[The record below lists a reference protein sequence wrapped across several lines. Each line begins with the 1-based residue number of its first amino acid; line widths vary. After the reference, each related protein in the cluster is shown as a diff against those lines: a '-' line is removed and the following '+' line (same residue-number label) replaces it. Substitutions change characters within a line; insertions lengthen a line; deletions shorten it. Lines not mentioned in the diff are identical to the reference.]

1 MADKRIDIYIGL
13 GNKKTGKAE
22 DKEAIKKRMAD
33 YFESEGIAYSF
44 TDQIG
49 GYVYDTGHYIVEDS
63 LRLTV
68 IGDYSKDDIKEFVD
82 EVKSAYSQEAVL
94 VNIKEMDVM
103 YE

>member
-1 MADKRIDIYIGL
+1 MQNKKIDLYIGL
-13 GNKKTGKAE
+13 GNKKTGKIE
-22 DKEAIKKRMAD
+22 DKDAIKKRIVD

-49 GYVYDTGHYIVEDS
+49 GYAYSEGHYIVEDS

-68 IGDYSKDDIKEFVD
+68 IGDYSKDDIKEFADV
-82 EVKSAYSQEAVL
+82 VKSDYSQESVL